1 MARFS
6 DTVMIRDGGRERAV
20 KVTIDAPSLEGL
32 DIQALAQQAW
42 LRPTKRLKVGEAA
55 VKVEKFGR

>member
-1 MARFS
+1 
-6 DTVMIRDGGRERAV
+6 MITDGGRERAV
-20 KVTIDAPSLEGL
+20 KVTVDAPSLEGL

-55 VKVEKFGR
+55 VKVQKFGR